1 MQGSCL
7 HCLYFQPGIKQE
19 NECRICKDEAL
30 EKHKETEHEEL
41 IVCSECKSKGH
52 PTCLDLNGDMVRV
65 IKTYPW
71 QCMECKTCVQC
82 MDPYDEVWFD
92 VMFGETEFILVCV
105 GSDKL
110 IEILSNLFSTK
121 H

>member
-1 MQGSCL
+1 MDSSL
-7 HCLYFQPGIKQE
+7 EYTLYNFQPGIKLE
-19 NECRICKDEAL
+19 NECRICKDESL
-30 EKHKETEHEEL
+30 EKQRETEHEEL

-82 MDPYDEVWFD
+82 MDPYDEVCYKYCKSLYIR
-92 VMFGETEFILVCV
+92 VILFCENPL
-105 GSDKL
+105 SDFKL
-110 IEILSNLFSTK
+110 LQRC
-121 H
+121 